1 MKHSTLTN
9 SLLIAMALGATASAQ
24 AQVFQLNEEKSAEL
38 SPVHRSTPIIGD
50 VNNDGTPD
58 FYYGGQGFEGA
69 DSKWA
74 WEDPETK
81 EKLDLNW
88 LTSGYLYQ
96 STAPGK
102 WTWSRYIG
110 ARSPEGDYSSLLGL
124 PPSTFN
130 YGRWLDFN
138 NDGLL
143 DIYLTGKNEM
153 GFEPAE
159 NVGDQMGFY
168 TYLMKNEGGK
178 FTFADIS
185 TFPTGDNEKNLPS
198 MNNSSLSFGDYN
210 NDGYTDIL
218 IQCMKR
224 WAEDG
229 DDGRVMQYKR
239 LLALYKNNGDG
250 TFTEQHVF
258 NPIPY
263 EQNPMPTDL
272 FEADVESGTMKPT
285 MIAKPMSHGATIMGD
300 LNNDGW
306 LDIVASGYSND
317 GPCFYIYKNNG
328 DGTFQEL
335 DLKGKAFVPVY
346 ESDLALAD
354 VNNDGWLD
362 IVSFGTDPTPNS
374 PKRGDIFLNNCDGDF
389 NFTLSSVDAGNGI
402 YGSAESTLRLVD
414 INHDGLVD
422 IIDGGW
428 TNVDNKQW
436 GTRIQFQNPDGTFSL
451 QQTLR
456 HFDGGAYEVADLNG
470 DGAIDLIGDGYGF
483 SIAGSNSTAYEYYD
497 GLCTDNIQAPVAPT
511 DVKAESTE
519 NGKLTVRF
527 VGDEFELGNAY
538 NVYVKN
544 KATGA
549 MSMIIP
555 ADPVTGKLKVFHSLQ
570 ALLRSDNPAEMA
582 YTISVPDGDYEV
594 GVQTVKNDWTA
605 SEFTKAE
612 ISISSGI
619 QSAQAVKD
627 ETTTVYDVNG
637 VYMGNTTEGLGRG
650 IYIVKQGN
658 KTTKVVK

>member
-1 MKHSTLTN
+1 MRHFTLTN
-9 SLLIAMALGATASAQ
+9 SLLIAMALGATTAAR

-38 SPVHRSTPIIGD
+38 SPLHRSTPILGD

-58 FYYGGQGFEGA
+58 FYYGGQGFEGTE
-69 DSKWA
+69 SKWA
-74 WEDPETK
+74 WVNPETQ

-88 LTSGYLYQ
+88 LTSGYLYL
-96 STAPGK
+96 STAPGQ
-102 WTWSRYIG
+102 WTWSRYVG
-110 ARSPEGDYSSLLGL
+110 GRSPEGDYSSLLGL
-124 PPSTFN
+124 PPSTYN

-143 DIYLTGKNEM
+143 DLYLMGMNEL

-159 NVGDQMGFY
+159 NVGDKKGFY

-178 FTFADIS
+178 FSFADTQ
-185 TFPTGDNEKNLPS
+185 TFPTGNNEKNLPS

-218 IQCMKR
+218 VQCMSR

-229 DDGRVMQYKR
+229 EDGRVMQSKR
-239 LLALYKNNGDG
+239 LLTLYKNNGDG

-258 NPIPY
+258 TPLPY
-263 EQNPMPTDL
+263 ESNPMPTDL
-272 FEADVESGTMKPT
+272 FEADVESGTMMPT
-285 MIAKPMSHGATIMGD
+285 MQAKPMSHGAAIMGD

-317 GPCFYIYKNNG
+317 GPCFYVYKNNG

-335 DLKGKAFVPVY
+335 DISGKPFVAVY

-362 IVSFGTDPTPNS
+362 IISFGTDPTPNS
-374 PKRGDIFLNNCDGDF
+374 PKRGDVFLNDCDGEF
-389 NFTLSSVDAGNGI
+389 NFTLSSVDAGNGL
-402 YGSAESTLRLVD
+402 YGSSESTLRVVD

-422 IIDGGW
+422 VIDGGW
-428 TNVDNKQW
+428 SNITSNW
-436 GTRIQFQNPDGTFSL
+436 GTRIQIQNPDGTFSL
-451 QQTLR
+451 QQELR
-456 HFDGGAYEVADLNG
+456 HFDSGAFEVADLNG

-483 SIAGSNSTAYEYYD
+483 SIAGSTNTAYEYYE
-497 GLCTDNIQAPVAPT
+497 GLYTDDVQAPMAPT
-511 DVKAESTE
+511 DVKAISTE
-519 NGKLTVRF
+519 GGKLTVSF

-549 MSMIIP
+549 ISMIVP
-555 ADPVTGKLKVFHSLQ
+555 ADTETGKLKVFHNLQ
-570 ALLRSDNPAEMA
+570 TLLRSDNPAEMS
-582 YTISVPDGDYEV
+582 YTISVPEGDYEV
-594 GVQTVKNDWTA
+594 GVQAVKNDWTT
-605 SEFTKAE
+605 SVFTKAE
-612 ISISSGI
+612 VSISSGI
-619 QSAQAVKD
+619 QSQQTID
-627 ETTTVYDVNG
+627 NETTEVYDVNG
-637 VYMGNTTEGLGRG
+637 IYVGNETTGLNHGLYIIRHG
-650 IYIVKQGN
+650 NQTTKIVK
-658 KTTKVVK
+658 